1 MTTVFKT
8 MIASLVVLT
17 SIACHRA
24 PPAYHRATVAITNL
38 AKNSGGS
45 GTIVATSPGLSVILT
60 NAHVCEVAK
69 NGGLVHT
76 DDGLSHQIQGYKQSA
91 THDLCLAAVNADLKV
106 SAKLSPTAPQF
117 MDSSTVSG
125 HPRLLPTIV
134 THGHVS
140 HKKLIQ
146 LIVGVKECTKE
157 DFESAPL
164 ICLLAGG
171 LPIIKTFDSQVTSN
185 LIQPGSSGSGVFNI
199 RGELIA
205 VVFAGAGD
213 IGFNFAVPY
222 EFVKA
227 FLETEQGTLPVQTA
241 NYTQSIVPS
250 APSRSQHD
258 YNKALKEACTEVRKQ
273 GQRSEI
279 CDKVYGLTDI
289 SDLISR

>member
-1 MTTVFKT
+1 
-8 MIASLVVLT
+8 MIVTLAALT
-17 SIACHRA
+17 LFACHRA
-24 PPAYHRATVAITNL
+24 PPAYHRATVSITNL
-38 AKNSGGS
+38 AQNSGGS
-45 GTIVATSPGLSVILT
+45 GTIVSSSPGLSVVLT

-69 NGGLVHT
+69 NGGLVNT
-76 DDGLSHQIQGYKQSA
+76 DDGKSYPIQGYKQSA

-125 HPRLLPTIV
+125 HPHLLPTIV

-140 HKKLIQ
+140 GKKLIQ
-146 LIVGVKECTKE
+146 LIVGIKECTKE

-171 LPIIKTFDSQVTSN
+171 LPIIKTFDSQITSN

-205 VVFAGAGD
+205 VVFAGSGD
-213 IGFNFAVPY
+213 LGFNFAVPY

-227 FLETEQGTLPVQTA
+227 FLEVESGTLAVQIV
-241 NYTQSIVPS
+241 NYTQSLIPS
-250 APSRSQHD
+250 APSRSRHD
-258 YNKALKEACTEVRKQ
+258 YNRAFKEACTEVRKQ
-273 GQRSEI
+273 GQKSEV
-279 CDKVYGLTDI
+279 CDKLYGLTDI